1 MAHVYVGATGL
12 SCLVHIRRVVDGR
25 RAGKRQQP
33 LQPKALESETLTQPG
48 SDDFFVDHNTMYVCD
63 VHTGAHNIKSCH
75 FDKNV
80 LLQRISKRRS
90 FFNDKNAHVDWYE
103 IEVRLSRVQKSA
115 TLLKQGVWRI
125 GGGFS

>member
-63 VHTGAHNIKSCH
+63 VYTGAPNIKCCH
-75 FDKNV
+75 LEK
-80 LLQRISKRRS
+80 LLCIQ
-90 FFNDKNAHVDWYE
+90 NDESSNKTKNADDE
-103 IEVRLSRVQKSA
+103 IELLSRVQKRA
-115 TLLKQGVWRI
+115 TLQKQCVWRI
-125 GGGFS
+125 GGGFL

>member
-63 VHTGAHNIKSCH
+63 VHTGAPNIKSCH
-75 FDKNV
+75 FDK
-80 LLQRISKRRS
+80 LLRILKRAGSIMTNAAGYWYATEIILSK
-90 FFNDKNAHVDWYE
+90 
-103 IEVRLSRVQKSA
+103 VQKSA
-115 TLLKQGVWRI
+115 TLL
-125 GGGFS
+125 

>member
-48 SDDFFVDHNTMYVCD
+48 SDDFFIDHNTMYVCD
-63 VHTGAHNIKSCH
+63 VHTGAPNIKSCH
-75 FDKNV
+75 FDKI
-80 LLQRISKRRS
+80 LHTHR
-90 FFNDKNAHVDWYE
+90 
-103 IEVRLSRVQKSA
+103 
-115 TLLKQGVWRI
+115 
-125 GGGFS
+125 